1 MSPIANWV
9 REILCCPTCKGE
21 LTGSLDGDET
31 ELVCATCQVAY
42 PVTDGIL
49 VLLAADARPLK

>member
-1 MSPIANWV
+1 MANWV